1 MIHTYTHTHTH
12 PHTHTHTHPYTYTY
26 TKTCVYI
33 YTYKDI
39 HIYIHNYIY
48 IYMGYINPPKIP
60 VLFPYDIPIVQWRHD
75 PTPGLTKLGMIH
87 QWIQSTYPMKYTLW

>member
-1 MIHTYTHTHTH
+1 
-12 PHTHTHTHPYTYTY
+12 
-26 TKTCVYI
+26 
-33 YTYKDI
+33 
-39 HIYIHNYIY
+39 
-48 IYMGYINPPKIP
+48 MGYINPPKIA